1 MSIQFYIQGADD
13 AVVAQRRVDGDR
25 GPRWLHQVLAEQ
37 HEQREDVPGGLDD
50 YHVVKKLLTKVDL
63 THLNKI
69 FAGINPMFRLTKRRS
84 GESRSVPLTPSSPPA
99 VTMAL

>member
-1 MSIQFYIQGADD
+1 MRIQFYIQGADD

-50 YHVVKKLLTKVDL
+50 RHFDKNY
-63 THLNKI
+63 
-69 FAGINPMFRLTKRRS
+69 
-84 GESRSVPLTPSSPPA
+84 
-99 VTMAL
+99 